1 LLRGECWTS
10 PAGGSSSVEGERLKR
25 IRDLLPG
32 AARRAGMGEEAID
45 AGRVFRRWRTVV
57 GPQIADH
64 AEPTSLRNGV
74 LRVRADSP
82 AWATEIGYLGG
93 DIRVRVN
100 DAAGRPLVAE
110 VRVWTGPASRRREP
124 EEPTS
129 GARVSASKEGSDGDP
144 AEALER
150 AHDAWRRNRSGAS
163 ENHRK
168 PW

>member
-1 LLRGECWTS
+1 
-10 PAGGSSSVEGERLKR
+10 VERDRLKR

-32 AARRAGMGEEAID
+32 AARRAGVGEEAID
-45 AGRVFRRWRTVV
+45 AGRVFRRWRDVV

-64 AEPTSLRNGV
+64 AEPTSLRRGV

-93 DIRVRVN
+93 DIRARVN
-100 DAAGRPLVAE
+100 EAAGRALVAE
-110 VRVWTGPASRRREP
+110 VRVWTGPPMRRPRVPEGGAEASLSRP
-124 EEPTS
+124 S
-129 GARVSASKEGSDGDP
+129 KKSAAAEP
-144 AEALER
+144 AEAFER
-150 AHDAWRRNRSGAS
+150 ARDAWRRSRSGTS